1 MAIEKVK
8 KVMILSEVGKK
19 EEVLDTLFENDF
31 FHVESVREEL
41 LQNLNGC
48 KYLVPS
54 KTYEEEINK
63 IDRVKN
69 IFKEF
74 GLNKQGFV
82 QGFFPQ
88 EIEVSEEEFNE
99 TLKNFN
105 FEKLYTDLES
115 LKDHYS
121 ETLEE
126 EAKLKEEK
134 SFLINLSGF
143 PFQFSILNGTDR
155 TQSLIGEIS
164 TKKLQ
169 QLTKDEMANEVFLH
183 IFQEEK
189 NKSKILI
196 LYVKEDAQF
205 VSELIKEYSVD
216 TINLPSGFAGFLE
229 EETTR
234 IEKRLEE
241 LSNLK
246 NIIFSKIEELYKDK
260 NKVLMLEDYYRSL
273 AYKESTTS
281 KFLIGKETLFIKG
294 FVKEEDYKKLE
305 GVVRKSGAL
314 LFDVDIENRDVVP
327 VSLKNSIIFK
337 PFEFLVRMFGYP
349 SYGNID
355 PTALVAILFTIF
367 FGFALG
373 DAGYGLVLALLSLFF
388 VRKYKNNP
396 GAWKFFMILLY
407 GGAMAVVVGVLTNS
421 YFGNIFSAYF
431 PNASVTKVLES
442 IAVINPT
449 SPQGSVQFII
459 ISIVVGFI
467 TQMIG
472 IFVNALVKF
481 RSKQYADAIFN
492 SIGWLLFL
500 PGLVLLL
507 LGDVSPILN
516 TIDNVMLY
524 TGLVFVLIGGFIS
537 TRRPFFKPIAAL
549 VNLYG
554 IRSSYGVSG
563 FLGDT
568 LSYLRL
574 FALGLSSGILGTSFN
589 LIAKVI
595 GEMLGPIGFIFII
608 IALFVLHLLALFM
621 NVLSAFIHSMRLNFL
636 EFFGRFYDLGGYE
649 FKPLGFE
656 SKNIILL
663 KKKN

>member
-1 MAIEKVK
+1 MW
-8 KVMILSEVGKK
+8 S
-19 EEVLDTLFENDF
+19 
-31 FHVESVREEL
+31 
-41 LQNLNGC
+41 
-48 KYLVPS
+48 
-54 KTYEEEINK
+54 
-63 IDRVKN
+63 
-69 IFKEF
+69 
-74 GLNKQGFV
+74 
-82 QGFFPQ
+82 
-88 EIEVSEEEFNE
+88 
-99 TLKNFN
+99 
-105 FEKLYTDLES
+105 
-115 LKDHYS
+115 
-121 ETLEE
+121 
-126 EAKLKEEK
+126 
-134 SFLINLSGF
+134 
-143 PFQFSILNGTDR
+143 
-155 TQSLIGEIS
+155 
-164 TKKLQ
+164 
-169 QLTKDEMANEVFLH
+169 
-183 IFQEEK
+183 
-189 NKSKILI
+189 KSKIFI

-216 TINLPSGFAGFLE
+216 AINLPLEFTGFRE
-229 EETTR
+229 EETSR
-234 IEKRLEE
+234 IEERLTE
-241 LSNLK
+241 LLNLK
-246 NIIFSKIEELYKDK
+246 NIIFSRVEELYKDK

-273 AYKESTTS
+273 SYKENTTS

-305 GVVRKSGAL
+305 DVVRKSGAL
-314 LFDVDIENRDVVP
+314 LFDVEIENRDIVP
-327 VSLKNSIIFK
+327 VSLKNSAIFR
-337 PFEFLVRMFGYP
+337 PFEFLIRMFGVP
-349 SYGNID
+349 SYGNVD
-355 PTALVAILFTIF
+355 PTALVAILFTVF

-373 DAGYGLVLALLSLFF
+373 DAGYGLVLAILSLFF
-388 VRKYKNNP
+388 ARKYKNNP

-407 GGAMAVVVGVLTNS
+407 GGTMAVVVGVLTNS

-431 PNASVTKVLES
+431 PNASITKALEN
-442 IAVINPT
+442 IALINPT

-459 ISIVVGFI
+459 ISIAIGFI

-472 IFVNALVKF
+472 IFVSALVKF
-481 RSKQYADAIFN
+481 RSKRYADAIFN

-507 LGDVSPILN
+507 LGDVSPVLK

-589 LIAKVI
+589 LIAQVI
-595 GEMLGPIGFIFII
+595 GEMLGPVGFIFII
-608 IALFVLHLLALFM
+608 IALLVLHLLALFM

-656 SKNIILL
+656 FKNIIFL

>member
-1 MAIEKVK
+1 
-8 KVMILSEVGKK
+8 L
-19 EEVLDTLFENDF
+19 
-31 FHVESVREEL
+31 
-41 LQNLNGC
+41 
-48 KYLVPS
+48 
-54 KTYEEEINK
+54 KT
-63 IDRVKN
+63 
-69 IFKEF
+69 
-74 GLNKQGFV
+74 
-82 QGFFPQ
+82 
-88 EIEVSEEEFNE
+88 
-99 TLKNFN
+99 
-105 FEKLYTDLES
+105 
-115 LKDHYS
+115 HYS

-134 SFLINLSGF
+134 SFLINLSDF

-155 TQSLIGEIS
+155 TSSLIGEIS

-169 QLTKDEMANEVFLH
+169 QLTKDKRANEVFLH
-183 IFQEEK
+183 VFQEEK
-189 NKSKILI
+189 NKSKIFI
-196 LYVKEDAQF
+196 LYVKEDAQL

-216 TINLPSGFAGFLE
+216 TINPPSEFTGFIE

-234 IEKRLEE
+234 IEKRLTE
-241 LSNLK
+241 LLNLK
-246 NIIFSKIEELYKDK
+246 NIIFSKIEELYKDR

-273 AYKESTTS
+273 SYKESATA

-305 GVVRKSGAL
+305 DIVRKSGAL
-314 LFDVDIENRDVVP
+314 LFDVDIENKDVVP

-349 SYGNID
+349 SYGNVD
-355 PTALVAILFTIF
+355 PTPLVAILFTIF

-373 DAGYGLVLALLSLFF
+373 DAGYGLVLAILSLFF
-388 VRKYKNNP
+388 ARKYKNNP

-507 LGDVSPILN
+507 LGDVSPILK

-608 IALFVLHLLALFM
+608 IALLVLHLLALFM